1 MSTTQ
6 FIEATST
13 DPYVREIHR
22 RVVRLLNDPT
32 LDRQQR
38 EFHVRSLQ
46 VMLVEHQTKVA
57 TQVKMLSVKSTKEAA
72 LPNRQHRLAVANPS
86 QIAARS
92 REFRSSEGSNQVPQ
106 SPDVTVE
113 TLIPAQPN
121 RRSGFGGR
129 KILTRK
135 KS

>member
-38 EFHVRSLQ
+38 ELHVRSLQ
-46 VMLVEHQTKVA
+46 TMLVEHQTQVA
-57 TQVKMLSVKSTKEAA
+57 AQAKKLSVKSTKEAA
-72 LPNRQHRLAVANPS
+72 LPNRQHSHVVANPS

-92 REFRSSEGSNQVPQ
+92 RELRNSEHQRKVPK
-106 SPDVTVE
+106 SPVVTVE
-113 TLIPAQPN
+113 TPIQAQPECQE
-121 RRSGFGGR
+121 GFGRR